1 MGSNVVKVIQS
12 YLEPCT
18 SSDELSVERY
28 TGANRDCIELIQKD
42 IKIMNATIQM
52 NGLNIETLIQKALHS
67 ESAEVFKY

>member
-12 YLEPCT
+12 YLEPIT

-52 NGLNIETLIQKALHS
+52 NGLNIDTLIQKALHS
-67 ESAEVFKY
+67 ETAEVFKY